1 MLFTVTGLPTPN
13 TEVTVSTAGTF
24 INNDDLIF
32 RPIGND
38 TTTTSVIEYP
48 NSTLKQNRN
57 YQVGVVLSDRYGS
70 QSSVILS
77 QNDTVSAIAG
87 QNFIGDTVYNAYLNP
102 SQPPGIWRGDSLKV
116 LFNSTISPSSFNRS
130 TLEPGLYNGNANS
143 SFYNPLGWYSYKIVV
158 KQTEQEYYNVYL
170 PGIMAA
176 YPEDLI
182 LEENSTSHA
191 VLINDNIN
199 KVPRDLTEVGPDQKQ
214 YRSSVQLFGRV
225 ENTNNTLNLNVPSVA
240 GLPSF

>member
-1 MLFTVTGLPTPN
+1 MAKYASNIGNFQNKHTPPKFIDYNVGVSQKDNFNLLTGTAQVDGNQTIGVGDVLVIKYWTPFDGSSAILVGSEVFDNAGNLLFTVTGLPTPN

-57 YQVGVVLSDRYGS
+57 YQVGVVLSDRYGR

-130 TLEPGLYNGNANS
+130 TLEPGLYNG
-143 SFYNPLGWYSYKIVV
+143 
-158 KQTEQEYYNVYL
+158 EYC
-170 PGIMAA
+170 
-176 YPEDLI
+176 
-182 LEENSTSHA
+182 
-191 VLINDNIN
+191 
-199 KVPRDLTEVGPDQKQ
+199 
-214 YRSSVQLFGRV
+214 F
-225 ENTNNTLNLNVPSVA
+225 
-240 GLPSF
+240 

>member
-57 YQVGVVLSDRYGS
+57 YQVGVVLSDRYGR

-77 QNDTVSAIAG
+77 QNRCICR
-87 QNFIGDTVYNAYLNP
+87 L
-102 SQPPGIWRGDSLKV
+102 R
-116 LFNSTISPSSFNRS
+116 R
-130 TLEPGLYNGNANS
+130 
-143 SFYNPLGWYSYKIVV
+143 KI
-158 KQTEQEYYNVYL
+158 L
-170 PGIMAA
+170 
-176 YPEDLI
+176 
-182 LEENSTSHA
+182 S
-191 VLINDNIN
+191 
-199 KVPRDLTEVGPDQKQ
+199 
-214 YRSSVQLFGRV
+214 
-225 ENTNNTLNLNVPSVA
+225 
-240 GLPSF
+240 